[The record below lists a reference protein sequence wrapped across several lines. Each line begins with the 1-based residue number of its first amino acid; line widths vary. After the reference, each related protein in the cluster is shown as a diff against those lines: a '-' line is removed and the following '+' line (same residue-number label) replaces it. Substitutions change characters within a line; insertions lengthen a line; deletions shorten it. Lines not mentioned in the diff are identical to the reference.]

1 MTNTARALLPL
12 AVFFLFAG
20 CRSQPL
26 ATVPTP
32 NAPRPITAS
41 PNQIVGRVL
50 SIDANLGFAIL
61 DLAPTAPAAALQPG
75 ARLIARTD
83 DLRPTARLQ
92 VSRHRSGRTLGTVI
106 TDGQPAVG
114 DEVIFRAP

>member
-1 MTNTARALLPL
+1 MSHTARVLLSL

-26 ATVPTP
+26 APAPPPHVPLS
-32 NAPRPITAS
+32 ITAS

-50 SIDANLGFAIL
+50 SIDANLGFAII
-61 DLAPTAPAAALQPG
+61 DLAPAAPAAALQTG
-75 ARLIARTD
+75 ARLSARTD

-106 TDGQPAVG
+106 TDGQPSVG

>member
-1 MTNTARALLPL
+1 MFHTARALQPL

-26 ATVPTP
+26 TP
-32 NAPRPITAS
+32 APAPHTPPSITAS
-41 PNQIVGRVL
+41 PNRIVGRVL

-61 DLAPTAPAAALQPG
+61 DLAPAAPAAALQPG

-83 DLRPTARLQ
+83 DLRPTAHLQ
-92 VSRHRSGRTLGTVI
+92 VGRHPSGRTLGTVI